1 MGKPPVC
8 PYCQSPNR
16 MNVLRCRVCGERL
29 RGDEKQRN
37 QSLPKPVVLERV
49 MTGEV
54 FTAVLGKVG
63 SRRKDK
69 EENAAPTASRTRI
82 SVKGE
87 DRRSHPYEDP
97 LSQADDLAAR
107 ADAAMELGMFERA
120 IEYLDKV
127 LDISPRDPKA
137 LYKKGFSLGRLG
149 KHDEAITWYEKALE
163 ENPEDAQLWHMKCES
178 ERETESY
185 EDALFSAD
193 RAIQIS
199 PDFANA
205 WFSKGSLLQL
215 LGKLVEAYACFLEV
229 LRLDPNHTGAL
240 TMRNETEDT
249 LANRGLHSLILGKT
263 SWNDLPRSMQYDP
276 ESGPCVSKAHLVS
289 LAEDAQSEKRFDE
302 SLYLYDQALSGNE
315 DDSFLWREKGR
326 ILSKLG
332 RFTQAVGCFER
343 SAALAS
349 GSRCVP
355 SARGTYSGRHLAP
368 PAQTFRQEAMEVK
381 ESIGEA
387 TGLPVTKKTPIFIG
401 NVPDDKAKSKVKEQT
416 ACSSTVQLEEIQE
429 RAIGAE
435 DVERLEKRISDI
447 VTPKQKSDQAEEQTE
462 DESFFTSRLKM
473 RLAREREIQKTY
485 VRGLDVALGGG
496 IPSGHVVLIAGAPG
510 TMKSSLAFFIL
521 YSHAL
526 EERKTGLYVTLEQ
539 STTSLIGQMESLG
552 MEYDGVRE
560 SLRILDMAHL
570 KSRHSMTKEKW
581 MKVLYSQIKKLKRRF
596 DLSFLVIDSLDALM
610 AIGGFNRKRQ
620 KAFMLFGW
628 LRELGVTTFVVA
640 ERPDFVVGGNVIQ
653 SKSVEDFLADGVLLL
668 RLHLVDDVNVQRR
681 IRCLKMREMRHNN
694 AYMALAWDDGYFNVT
709 KVVR

>member
-1 MGKPPVC
+1 MGKPPIC

-37 QSLPKPVVLERV
+37 RSPPKPVVLERV

-54 FTAVLGKVG
+54 FTAVLGKAG
-63 SRRKDK
+63 SKREDK

-82 SVKGE
+82 SIKGE
-87 DRRSHPYEDP
+87 DRRLRPYEDR

-107 ADAAMELGMFERA
+107 ADAAMELGIFERA
-120 IEYLDKV
+120 IEYLDEV

-137 LYKKGFSLGRLG
+137 LYKKGFCLGRQG
-149 KHDEAITWYEKALE
+149 KHDEAITWFEKALE

-185 EDALFSAD
+185 QDALFSAD

-205 WFSKGSLLQL
+205 WFSKGSVLQL
-215 LGKLVEAYACFLEV
+215 LGKLVEAYVSFLEV

-240 TMRNETEDT
+240 TLRNETEDT
-249 LANRGLHSLILGKT
+249 LASRGLHSLIVGKA

-276 ESGPCVSKAHLVS
+276 QSGPRMSKAPLVS
-289 LAEDAQSEKRFDE
+289 LAEDAQSENRFDE
-302 SLYLYDQALSGNE
+302 SLYFYDQALSGNE
-315 DDSFLWREKGR
+315 DDSFLWQEKGE
-326 ILSKLG
+326 ILSKMG

-343 SAALAS
+343 STALAS
-349 GSRCVP
+349 GSRRVP
-355 SARGTYSGRHLAP
+355 SARGTYPGHHLAP
-368 PAQTFRQEAMEVK
+368 PAQSPRQEAMEVK
-381 ESIGEA
+381 ESMGEP
-387 TGLPVTKKTPIFIG
+387 TRLPGTKKTPPFVG
-401 NVPDDKAKSKVKEQT
+401 NVPDDKAKSEVKEQT
-416 ACSSTVQLEEIQE
+416 ACSSTVQLEETQE

-447 VTPKQKSDQAEEQTE
+447 VTPKQESDQAEEQTE
-462 DESFFTSRLKM
+462 DESFFTSKLKM
-473 RLAREREIQKTY
+473 RLGREREIQKTY

-496 IPSGHVVLIAGAPG
+496 IPSRHVVLIAGAPG